1 MSIYLVTIII
11 LFILYASQVV
21 ATEQRNG
28 GAPFI
33 TVNEV
38 DQIVPVPSN
47 APESNVIRCTT
58 STID

>member
-47 APESNVIRCTT
+47 APESK
-58 STID
+58 